1 MRFDNDS
8 VRNGMFV
15 MGTQGER
22 IGKVI
27 RCNDETFVV
36 EKGVFFPKDYELR
49 YDHITD
55 VTGGTIRYALTD
67 FLRGRTPEEAKSA
80 RIGDGRRPCAGRRGD
95 CSRDD
100 RDTAGGGRPTGT
112 GTRSGSRSCA
122 RRSASR
128 RSRAN
133 RDTCGSTRRSSPRRS
148 ASPYRSRVKRSII
161 EHVAIGRDAAL
172 TGDDAFS
179 EDTVDVPLY
188 EEEVR
193 VSKHPILEEEV
204 VVRTVAHS
212 VEREGSAMLRHEEA
226 EIEDTRKSPGLSP
239 SGDGLRLRGSGHPPL
254 TGTGRNRGQVAGR
267 EQLGRRNMEMS
278 LGRRSIAEMVGT
290 FWLVLGGCGSA
301 VLAANFPG
309 LGIGFAGV
317 ALAFGLSVLTM
328 AYALGGVSG
337 AHFNPAVSVGLWRG
351 RPLPRA

>member
-1 MRFDNDS
+1 MRFDINS

-67 FLRGRTPEEAKSA
+67 FLRGRTPEEATAASTTAAGPALAGAASA
-80 RIGDGRRPCAGRRGD
+80 GATTATRRAD
-95 CSRDD
+95 TSAD
-100 RDTAGGGRPTGT
+100 RDRDEIRIPLLREEIGIEKVARESGHVRIHKTVITEEKRFSVPV
-112 GTRSGSRSCA
+112 TREE
-122 RRSASR
+122 
-128 RSRAN
+128 
-133 RDTCGSTRRSSPRRS
+133 
-148 ASPYRSRVKRSII
+148 VVI

-172 TGDDAFS
+172 TGDDAFV

-193 VSKHPILEEEV
+193 VSKHPVLEEEV

-212 VEREGSAMLRHEEA
+212 VDREGSAMLRHEEA
-226 EIEDTRKSPGLSP
+226 EIEDTRRSPGLSP
-239 SGDGLRLRGSGHPPL
+239 SGTDYDYSD
-254 TGTGRNRGQVAGR
+254 
-267 EQLGRRNMEMS
+267 
-278 LGRRSIAEMVGT
+278 
-290 FWLVLGGCGSA
+290 
-301 VLAANFPG
+301 PG
-309 LGIGFAGV
+309 V
-317 ALAFGLSVLTM
+317 R
-328 AYALGGVSG
+328 
-337 AHFNPAVSVGLWRG
+337 H
-351 RPLPRA
+351 

>member
-1 MRFDNDS
+1 MRFDEDS

-67 FLRGRTPEEAKSA
+67 FLRGRAPEEAKPAAASVTAGAAALGGAASA
-80 RIGDGRRPCAGRRGD
+80 ATTRRAATSGER
-95 CSRDD
+95 D
-100 RDTAGGGRPTGT
+100 RDEIRIPLLREEIGIEKVARESGHVRIHKTVITEEKHFSVPV
-112 GTRSGSRSCA
+112 TREE
-122 RRSASR
+122 
-128 RSRAN
+128 
-133 RDTCGSTRRSSPRRS
+133 
-148 ASPYRSRVKRSII
+148 VII

-172 TGDDAFS
+172 TGDDAFK

-212 VEREGSAMLRHEEA
+212 VDREGTAMLRHEEA
-226 EIEDTRKSPGLSP
+226 EVEDTRRSPGSAI
-239 SGDGLRLRGSGHPPL
+239 G
-254 TGTGRNRGQVAGR
+254 AGYDYSDPDAR
-267 EQLGRRNMEMS
+267 
-278 LGRRSIAEMVGT
+278 
-290 FWLVLGGCGSA
+290 
-301 VLAANFPG
+301 
-309 LGIGFAGV
+309 
-317 ALAFGLSVLTM
+317 
-328 AYALGGVSG
+328 
-337 AHFNPAVSVGLWRG
+337 H
-351 RPLPRA
+351 